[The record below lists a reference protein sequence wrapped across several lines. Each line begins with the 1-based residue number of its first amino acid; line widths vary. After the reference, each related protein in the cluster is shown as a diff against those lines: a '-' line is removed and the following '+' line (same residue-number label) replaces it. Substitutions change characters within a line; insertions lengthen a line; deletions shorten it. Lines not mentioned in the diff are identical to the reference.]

1 MERTMQLAIKKWG
14 NSVGVRIPASILTA
28 LQLQADNLVDIRAEN
43 GTIIIEP
50 IRQEYS
56 LEQLLAG
63 ITAENMHQ
71 EIETG
76 EPIGKEQL

>member
-1 MERTMQLAIKKWG
+1 MQLAIKKWG

-43 GTIIIEP
+43 GKIIIEP

-56 LEQLLAG
+56 LEQLLSG
-63 ITAENMHQ
+63 ITAENLHQ

>member
-1 MERTMQLAIKKWG
+1 MQLAIKKWG

-28 LQLQADNLVDIRAEN
+28 LQLQADNLVNMRAEN
-43 GTIIIEP
+43 GKIIIEP

-63 ITAENMHQ
+63 ITAGNMHQ

>member
-1 MERTMQLAIKKWG
+1 MQLAIKKWG

-43 GTIIIEP
+43 GKIIIEP

>member
-1 MERTMQLAIKKWG
+1 MQLAIKKWG
-14 NSVGVRIPASILTA
+14 NSMGVRIPASILTA

-43 GTIIIEP
+43 GKIIIEP

-63 ITAENMHQ
+63 ITAENVHQ